1 MDERVSIS
9 RRTVL
14 AGLAGAAVAPLLH
27 STPSHAVPRRSATG
41 ALLAESKFDLRVTRR
56 RSDGER
62 RFFHRAAGSS
72 TWLELGTAATLA
84 AGSAIFAGAWP
95 VSIGAMTTSSG
106 QPFAG
111 RVDRLEIRDGID
123 GQVVASPDFTVLSA
137 GQRQFFDDQGNLWM
151 VEGTASISS

>member
-1 MDERVSIS
+1 
-9 RRTVL
+9 
-14 AGLAGAAVAPLLH
+14 
-27 STPSHAVPRRSATG
+27 
-41 ALLAESKFDLRVTRR
+41 
-56 RSDGER
+56 
-62 RFFHRAAGSS
+62 
-72 TWLELGTAATLA
+72 
-84 AGSAIFAGAWP
+84 
-95 VSIGAMTTSSG
+95 MTTSSG